1 MKKIIVVILILSTVQ
16 TISAQVKEGKII
28 YEQKVDLHRRIPED
42 NQQMKS
48 MIPPTRMTKFEL
60 QFADNQ
66 SLFKAV
72 EEEPDMAEPN
82 NGGVVI
88 RIGGSSEN
96 EYYKN
101 FTTKRMTDKRELM
114 QEMYLLEDSIQSF
127 AWKLEE
133 GEIKTISGYSCKKA
147 TGKTERGNEVIAWY
161 TEDIPLPAGPEQFNG
176 LPGMI
181 LGLDVNKSEFVF
193 TAISIDKKMDKK
205 ELKAPTKGK
214 KVNSAEF
221 AKIQKELMGNG
232 EMRIIRN

>member
-1 MKKIIVVILILSTVQ
+1 MKKIITAIVILTSVQ
-16 TISAQVKEGKII
+16 AVDAQVKEGKII

-48 MIPPTRMTKFEL
+48 MIPPTRTTKFEL

-66 SLFKAV
+66 SLFKAI

-82 NGGVVI
+82 NAGVVI

-101 FTTKRMTDKRELM
+101 FTSQRMVDKRELM
-114 QEMYLLEDSIQSF
+114 QEMYLLEDSIQSL

-133 GEIKTISGYSCKKA
+133 GEAKTITGYPCKKA
-147 TGKTERGNEVIAWY
+147 TGKTERGNEVVAWY
-161 TEDIPLPAGPEQFNG
+161 TEDIPLPAGPEQFSG

-181 LGLDVNKSEFVF
+181 LGLDINKSEFVF
-193 TAISIDKKMDKK
+193 TAISIDKKIDKT

-221 AKIQKELMGNG
+221 AKIQKELM
-232 EMRIIRN
+232 

>member
-1 MKKIIVVILILSTVQ
+1 MKKLIAALLILTSVQ
-16 TISAQVKEGKII
+16 PAIAQVKEGKII

-42 NQQMKS
+42 NQQMRS
-48 MIPPTRMTKFEL
+48 MIPPTRTTKFEML
-60 QFADNQ
+60 FADNQ
-66 SLFKAV
+66 SLFKAM

-82 NGGVVI
+82 NNGVVI
-88 RIGGSSEN
+88 RIGGGPEN

-101 FTTKRMTDKRELM
+101 FTTQKMADKRELM
-114 QEMYLLEDSIQSF
+114 QEMYLLEDSIKSL
-127 AWKLEE
+127 AWKMEE
-133 GEIKTISGYSCKKA
+133 GETKTIAGYPCKRA
-147 TGKTERGNEVIAWY
+147 TGKTERGNEVVAWY

-193 TAISIDKKMDKK
+193 TAISIDKKIDKK

-232 EMRIIRN
+232 EIRIIRN